1 MKRLTISLDD
11 RTYSAV
17 KNFAQVS
24 QTSASALMRSMLAEL
39 VPMFERSVDLY
50 RMAQEAGEQ
59 GKKSLAQTAT
69 RLESTVPA
77 QQELLRSYKT
87 LIAQVQEAMDND
99 QDD

>member
-11 RTYSAV
+11 RTYMAV
-17 KNFAQVS
+17 KNFAQAS
-24 QTSASALMRSMLAEL
+24 QTSTSALMRSMLVEM

-59 GKKSLAQTAT
+59 GKKSLLQTAS

-87 LIAQVQEAMDND
+87 LVAQVGEAMDND

>member
-1 MKRLTISLDD
+1 MKRMTISLDD
-11 RTYSAV
+11 RTYMAV
-17 KNFAQVS
+17 KNFAQAS
-24 QTSASALMRSMLAEL
+24 QTSTSALMRSMLVEM

-50 RMAQEAGEQ
+50 RMAQAAGEQ
-59 GKKSLAQTAT
+59 GKKTLLQTAS

-87 LIAQVQEAMDND
+87 LVAQVGEAMDND

>member
-1 MKRLTISLDD
+1 M
-11 RTYSAV
+11 AV

-24 QTSASALMRSMLAEL
+24 HTSSSALMRSMLAEM

-59 GKKSLAQTAT
+59 GKNSLLQTAS

-77 QQELLRSYKT
+77 QQELLRSYKA
-87 LIAQVQEAMDND
+87 LVAQVGEALEND
-99 QDD
+99 EDD

>member
-11 RTYSAV
+11 RTYAAV
-17 KNFAQVS
+17 KNFAQAS
-24 QTSASALMRSMLAEL
+24 QTSSSALMRSMLAEL

-59 GKKSLAQTAT
+59 GKKSLLQTAT
-69 RLESTVPA
+69 KLESTRPA
-77 QQELLRSYKT
+77 QQELLRSYKS
-87 LIAQVQEAMDND
+87 LVAQVGEALGDD

>member
-17 KNFAQVS
+17 KNFAQAS

-39 VPMFERSVDLY
+39 VPMFERSVALY
-50 RMAQEAGEQ
+50 TMAQEAGEQ
-59 GKKSLAQTAT
+59 GKKSLLQTAT

-99 QDD
+99 QDN